1 VDIHRYL
8 ADNLLFAQFST
19 TMDQWREALESA
31 CRSGPIAAERVI
43 KELKQSDTCLE
54 VNIVDADVTKLR
66 NCV

>member
-1 VDIHRYL
+1 
-8 ADNLLFAQFST
+8 
-19 TMDQWREALESA
+19 MDQWREALESA